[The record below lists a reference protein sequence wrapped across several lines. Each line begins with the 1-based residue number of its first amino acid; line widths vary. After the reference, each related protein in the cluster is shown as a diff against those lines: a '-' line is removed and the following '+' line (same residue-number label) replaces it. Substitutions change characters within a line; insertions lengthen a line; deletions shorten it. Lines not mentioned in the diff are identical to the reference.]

1 MTLLTP
7 ALKVGIVVRRHPETE
22 DVFEWHDID
31 VTDRRHATLEEI
43 AEDLD
48 LEIETLLDELG
59 GALLDDPDDEEGR
72 DVTEEDDDD
81 LDGEAFEVSEVD
93 LACDGAFNDDEED
106 AVGGAAV
113 LDDSSAEALLADVG

>member
-7 ALKVGIVVRRHPETE
+7 ALKVGLVARRHPETE

-59 GALLDDPDDEEGR
+59 GVLLDEPDAEDG
-72 DVTEEDDDD
+72 DGGDEDDDD

-93 LACDGAFNDDEED
+93 LASDAAFNDDEDDD
-106 AVGGAAV
+106 AASGADP
-113 LDDSSAEALLADVG
+113 LDAAATTLAQAG